1 MATDNQV
8 TEKKDFRGPPATS
21 FRCEIGSDFL
31 RPRPPSILLK
41 GFIRFVDNAEMGET
55 SFIFRN
61 EVIEGALHYRKKK
74 RTAS

>member
-8 TEKKDFRGPPATS
+8 TEKKDFRGPP
-21 FRCEIGSDFL
+21 
-31 RPRPPSILLK
+31 SILLK
-41 GFIRFVDNAEMGET
+41 GFIRFLDNAEMGKT

-61 EVIEGALHYRKKK
+61 EVIEGALHYRKKR